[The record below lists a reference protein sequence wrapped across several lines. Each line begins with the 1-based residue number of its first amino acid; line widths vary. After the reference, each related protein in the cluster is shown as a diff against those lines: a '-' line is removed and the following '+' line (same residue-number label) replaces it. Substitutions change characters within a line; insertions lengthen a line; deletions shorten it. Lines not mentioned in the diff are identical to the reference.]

1 MPPRAVTERPAAPRR
16 RAAPGVNTSL
26 LACCAC
32 FPTCLLL
39 FLASASVVTV
49 AAQDVDV
56 PVPTFEAFHPKG
68 LRVSIPDIDGLEIF
82 AFHGNVNKPLHN
94 LEAGEMSVDV
104 TAKKAGRWEY
114 FNENRRLKA
123 GDVINYWVWIQ
134 VDRKG
139 YQRLG
144 LSHRITELVP
154 LGVDS
159 QSNALRPEARPV
171 LTMSLEDLLES
182 LQGQQGGQSGQG
194 ASDLESRPTQQT
206 QLQEQYR
213 PRPQRP
219 SESRPS
225 NPYDSRPSTGGS
237 WSPGGESTEYRP
249 PPGDYRPPPGDYR
262 PPPGDYRPPPGDYR
276 PPAGGNRPPPD
287 EYRPPA
293 GGNRPPPDEYRP
305 KPSEY
310 RPPGSHYGARPPP
323 PPTYNHEYPPP
334 PPVAATV
341 VHVSHVQHNHH
352 VGFASG
358 EDNHGQGQE
367 RPTNNVYP
375 SQPNYPVDRPT
386 QPTHQGLERPT
397 TGPTDYEPTLA
408 AVSPTTWWQGG
419 SNQGGDQGANQGAV
433 PAGLPLTPGDRVSEP
448 PPAARPGRPTGPTHT
463 CELSATHVNGRPACK
478 GEVVFEENWNSLD
491 RRKWSHEVK
500 ISGSPDFEFCI
511 YAQHPENTFVKNGWL
526 HLKASLTND
535 KYGDDFVRKGNLQ
548 LEGCTAGPLNSES
561 CSREAMFSYILPPV
575 VASRLTTK
583 NSFSF
588 KYGKV
593 EVRARLPRGDW
604 MYPEVWLQPLREEY
618 GAGLASGR
626 IHLAM
631 ARGNTKL
638 QGPAPGRQDISGR
651 ELAVGVLAGGK
662 GTGSA
667 DARKKFFTKR
677 NDVGHWGAD
686 FHNYSLLW
694 TPDTLAFSVDG
705 VELGVARPEEVGGLL
720 RGQDNEGD
728 DPWSHG
734 SKIAPFD
741 KEFYIS
747 LGLAVGGIHAFPDGC
762 RSGNHDK
769 PWKNTAAKAMLS
781 FWNAREVWHS
791 TWNGQQA
798 ELLVESVRVTALN
811 N

>member
-159 QSNALRPEARPV
+159 QSN
-171 LTMSLEDLLES
+171 
-182 LQGQQGGQSGQG
+182 
-194 ASDLESRPTQQT
+194 
-206 QLQEQYR
+206 
-213 PRPQRP
+213 
-219 SESRPS
+219 
-225 NPYDSRPSTGGS
+225 
-237 WSPGGESTEYRP
+237 
-249 PPGDYRPPPGDYR
+249 
-262 PPPGDYRPPPGDYR
+262 
-276 PPAGGNRPPPD
+276 
-287 EYRPPA
+287 
-293 GGNRPPPDEYRP
+293 
-305 KPSEY
+305 
-310 RPPGSHYGARPPP
+310 
-323 PPTYNHEYPPP
+323 
-334 PPVAATV
+334 
-341 VHVSHVQHNHH
+341 
-352 VGFASG
+352 
-358 EDNHGQGQE
+358 
-367 RPTNNVYP
+367 
-375 SQPNYPVDRPT
+375 
-386 QPTHQGLERPT
+386 
-397 TGPTDYEPTLA
+397 
-408 AVSPTTWWQGG
+408 
-419 SNQGGDQGANQGAV
+419 
-433 PAGLPLTPGDRVSEP
+433 EP